1 MKKDIAPQRRSR
13 KNTVVAAML
22 AAVIVMAFV
31 CLLVGSS
38 NMSLGDAFAALAKK
52 GSSANNRIIW
62 NIRIPR
68 VLAAVIA
75 GAGLSASGLVMQTN
89 LNNPM
94 ASPSTLGV
102 SNAAVFGANLS
113 IIAFSGGFLSTGN
126 NVANFAAGANPY
138 ATSLMAFIF
147 STLSILLILGLC
159 RMRSFSPNVVVLAGL
174 AVGAVWTAATTILQ
188 FYATDVGL
196 SAAVIW
202 NFGDLGRATYRTDAI
217 MLAAVAAGLIIFSL
231 LSWRYNVLLSGDA
244 SAKSMG
250 VNVDALRFVS
260 MLAASVIT
268 AVCVSFLGVIGFVGV
283 ICPHVTKKL
292 LGQDHR
298 YSIRLRALRKPAA
311 SACGYALAQ
320 YGQRLGTAGRRDN
333 LPARRALLCG
343 GHLLE
348 KGGRRML
355 KIEDLRFS
363 YSRRSAPVLNGV
375 DLELRDGEIGI
386 LLGKNGSGKTTLFK
400 NILGIGTPSGGTIRF
415 DGEDLLKLPK
425 RDRARRIAYVPQ
437 HIHFGALTVYD
448 SILMG
453 RVSYFGLRAGKE
465 DYDVVDRI
473 MAEMKLES
481 FADRNAENLSGGEKQ
496 KIAIAR
502 ALAQEPKMLVFDE
515 PTGNLDIAN
524 EELIIEEAKKVARSR
539 NIAILSSLHDLNQAL
554 YFGDRFFFLKDGRV
568 KYSGGQDMIC
578 PEIIKDIF
586 DINSKIIEHNGK
598 KIILGGKQYEN

>member
-31 CLLVGSS
+31 CLFVGSS

-113 IIAFSGGFLSTGN
+113 IIAFSGGFRSTGN

-298 YSIRLRALRKPAA
+298 YSIPV
-311 SACGYALAQ
+311 SA
-320 YGQRLGTAGRRDN
+320 
-333 LPARRALLCG
+333 LCG
-343 GHLLE
+343 SLL
-348 KGGRRML
+348 L
-355 KIEDLRFS
+355 LLADTL
-363 YSRRSAPVLNGV
+363 SRSMGSGSALPVGA
-375 DLELRDGEIGI
+375 ITS
-386 LLGKNGSGKTTLFK
+386 LLGAPFFVAVIFSK
-400 NILGIGTPSGGTIRF
+400 
-415 DGEDLLKLPK
+415 
-425 RDRARRIAYVPQ
+425 
-437 HIHFGALTVYD
+437 
-448 SILMG
+448 
-453 RVSYFGLRAGKE
+453 KE
-465 DYDVVDRI
+465 DGV
-473 MAEMKLES
+473 
-481 FADRNAENLSGGEKQ
+481 
-496 KIAIAR
+496 
-502 ALAQEPKMLVFDE
+502 
-515 PTGNLDIAN
+515 
-524 EELIIEEAKKVARSR
+524 
-539 NIAILSSLHDLNQAL
+539 
-554 YFGDRFFFLKDGRV
+554 
-568 KYSGGQDMIC
+568 C
-578 PEIIKDIF
+578 
-586 DINSKIIEHNGK
+586 
-598 KIILGGKQYEN
+598 